1 MDEDNIVIQDTD
13 NYQSGKDQRFSHQEL
28 VMSVL
33 RKCLESGTREMMSGW
48 FNEKVDKS
56 GNIVRTYI
64 DDTRKKFIESVK
76 TSCNLMSCDFDNEA
90 KTNID
95 KLKGDLKDYF
105 KILQEQEKNYILF
118 APASTKKYFA
128 ERGVVHIPGTL
139 IDSLP
144 FSKLIVDEQVE
155 TYRKILEELSHL
167 TKRLDFYAEEFFEA

>member
-1 MDEDNIVIQDTD
+1 MEEDNIVIQDTD

-76 TSCNLMSCDFDNEA
+76 TSCNLICTIQKSDSIVNYCV
-90 KTNID
+90 KVG
-95 KLKGDLKDYF
+95 KHKDLCQLWWNF
-105 KILQEQEKNYILF
+105 K
-118 APASTKKYFA
+118 
-128 ERGVVHIPGTL
+128 
-139 IDSLP
+139 
-144 FSKLIVDEQVE
+144 
-155 TYRKILEELSHL
+155 KI
-167 TKRLDFYAEEFFEA
+167 